1 MNEINILKVL
11 DHPHI
16 IRLHE
21 IWEWNDVCFLVLEYC
36 RGGEL
41 FHFILERKHL
51 TEREAAL
58 IMKQLLSALM
68 YLHNNNISH
77 RDIKPENFMLKS
89 KGDPS
94 CVKMI
99 DFGLSKDF
107 SGQDTMSTMSGSPY
121 YIAPEVFLQN
131 YNSKIDIWSLGV
143 VLYIMLSGKVP
154 FPGNSELEIIGNV
167 IKGDFHF
174 NHEPFQRH
182 SKQAKEFLQHL
193 IQKDVSQR
201 FTAV

>member
-1 MNEINILKVL
+1 ML
-11 DHPHI
+11 DHPNI
-16 IRLHE
+16 IKLHE

-36 RGGEL
+36 SGGEL
-41 FHFILERKHL
+41 FHFIIERKHL
-51 TEREAAL
+51 CEREAAL
-58 IMKQLLSALM
+58 IMHQLLSALV
-68 YLHNNNISH
+68 YLHGQNISH
-77 RDIKPENFMLKS
+77 RDIKPENFMLARKN
-89 KGDPS
+89 DPT

-107 SGQDTMSTMSGSPY
+107 SGQETMKTMSGSPY

-174 NHEPFQRH
+174 NHEPFSRH
-182 SKQAKEFLQHL
+182 SGVAKDFL
-193 IQKDVSQR
+193 
-201 FTAV
+201 